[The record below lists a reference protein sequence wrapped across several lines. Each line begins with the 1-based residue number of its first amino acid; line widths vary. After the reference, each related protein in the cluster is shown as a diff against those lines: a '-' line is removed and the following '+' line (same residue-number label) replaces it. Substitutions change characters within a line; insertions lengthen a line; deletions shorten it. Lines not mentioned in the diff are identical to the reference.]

1 MWREEVIEEWKGPK
15 LLLSDA
21 HHLLD
26 LLCAKLYV
34 AGSYHSYPPFR
45 TFPDKRFRDKSVPEL
60 AELLWFVTARF
71 SSFASPAVDILEGL
85 QALVDKDSPMVDT
98 EWYEHMHKLLEALAV
113 EQVYTRDAA
122 DLRNKRR
129 GGAKKAQQDQVR
141 LAPMLD
147 VAKDVA
153 RELWLSN
160 ARKWRRGDKE
170 LIEIRTRAR
179 LPDSLKSLAGELT
192 RPRLDAI
199 RKQIAADLPPT
210 EPDKAII

>member
-1 MWREEVIEEWKGPK
+1 VWREEVIEEWKGPK
-15 LLLSDA
+15 PLLSDA

-85 QALVDKDSPMVDT
+85 QALVDKDSPMVDA
-98 EWYEHMHKLLEALAV
+98 EWHEHMHKLLEALAA
-113 EQVYTRDAA
+113 EQAYTRDAT
-122 DLRNKRR
+122 DLRNRRR
-129 GGAKKAQQDQVR
+129 GGEKKAQQDRER

-147 VAKDVA
+147 VAKAVA
-153 RELWLSN
+153 QELWLKN
-160 ARKWRRGDKE
+160 GRKFKWDDNR
-170 LIEIRTRAR
+170 LINTETHKQ
-179 LPDSLKSLAGELT
+179 LPDDQKGLIVELT
-192 RPRLDAI
+192 RAQLVRI
-199 RKQIAADLPPT
+199 REEIKAAFPP
-210 EPDKAII
+210 PKSG